1 MEYKYIKTKIREIQ
15 RSFYYKLLNIH
26 ILSCGQGICELCF
39 PVQDNAFNSGGNI
52 SSGVLTTASEMAIYI
67 ALYTMIP
74 KEAVPLII
82 SIDTSMTIPINIGE
96 VHINSRIIKLEDG
109 ICFAEADVMDQ
120 NNISVAFSYFT
131 LQIVE

>member
-1 MEYKYIKTKIREIQ
+1 MLLIR
-15 RSFYYKLLNIH
+15 
-26 ILSCGQGICELCF
+26 
-39 PVQDNAFNSGGNI
+39 GGNI